1 MKREPGAFLRRKFR
15 LHAVLMLV
23 CSFSLVGIGAG
34 MLLQIW
40 LPQWAIWVFIAL
52 GAIFF
57 LPYWM
62 VLRGAKWSLN
72 NMEKGWDAENKVG
85 QHIEYAIASPNCA
98 VAHNVQEI
106 AKVGDIDHLVA
117 TPVRLWVVET
127 KASRV
132 PDKKEFSDVLRR
144 IAHNVQAVRTWAPSG
159 TQVSG
164 CLTLAQGGHKPFYNS
179 KSEKI
184 WAESPA
190 SLMRKLQAEAR
201 KPLAIDKDLRRKVW
215 ALGKVDEK

>member
-1 MKREPGAFLRRKFR
+1 MKREPGAFLHRKFR
-15 LHAVLMLV
+15 VRAVLMLA
-23 CSFSLVGIGAG
+23 FSCILAGIIAG

-40 LPQWAIWVFIAL
+40 LPQWAMWVFIAL
-52 GAIFF
+52 GAIFWPMSGRVQHK
-57 LPYWM
+57 LDN
-62 VLRGAKWSLN
+62 L
-72 NMEKGWDAENKVG
+72 EKGLDAEIKVG
-85 QHIEYAIASPNCA
+85 QHIEYAIASPDCA

-127 KASRV
+127 KANPV
-132 PDKKEFSDVLRR
+132 PRKEFPKVLRR
-144 IAHNVQAVRTWAPSG
+144 IAHNVQAVRKWAPPG
-159 TQVSG
+159 TEVSG
-164 CLTLAQGGHKPFYNS
+164 CLTLAQGEHKPSYES
-179 KSEKI
+179 GSEEI